1 MPPHDHDHDHD
12 HDQDA
17 PHTHEPGP
25 LADASVRLAREADAP
40 AVGIVQA
47 IIMSQSYAAVLA
59 PEAIAQ
65 FEPGTLAS
73 AWRRSLREPPTRD
86 HRLLVACAGAQVV
99 GFAAVGPSTDP
110 DAADETAE
118 LIVLG
123 VHPDARHQ
131 GHGSR
136 LVNAVVDTARG
147 SGRSELTAWL
157 LESDL
162 ATRDFLGAAGLEPDG
177 ASRERVVSPAGD
189 TRREVRFSAIL
200 TEP

>member
-1 MPPHDHDHDHD
+1 MVSPHDHHHE
-12 HDQDA
+12 
-17 PHTHEPGP
+17 HEPGP

-47 IIMSQSYAAVLA
+47 IIMRQSYAAVLA

-65 FEPGTLAS
+65 FEPGALAS
-73 AWRRSLREPPTRD
+73 AWRRSLREPPSGD

-99 GFAAVGPSTDP
+99 GFAALGPSTDP
-110 DAADETAE
+110 DAADGTAE
-118 LIVLG
+118 LLVLG

-147 SGRSELTAWL
+147 GGRSELTAWL

-162 ATRDFLGAAGLEPDG
+162 TTRDFLDSAGLEPDG
-177 ASRERVVSPAGD
+177 ASRERIVSPAGD
-189 TRREVRFSAIL
+189 TRREVRVSAIL